1 MITPPTMRTVCYHT
15 RYHFGILQNAPV
27 HLELEQRPVGAS
39 CERRATTQE
48 RERVSWEQTAPR
60 GSVSVMGMLRQ
71 QLTGPCRHCPPV
83 GLPSKPANKRLVAG
97 RVDCRPPKGRNFS
110 TK

>member
-60 GSVSVMGMLRQ
+60 GSVSVMGNVTPTTNRTLQALSSCGPTKQTCKQKIGGRQ
-71 QLTGPCRHCPPV
+71 SRW
-83 GLPSKPANKRLVAG
+83 
-97 RVDCRPPKGRNFS
+97 S
-110 TK
+110 TTQG